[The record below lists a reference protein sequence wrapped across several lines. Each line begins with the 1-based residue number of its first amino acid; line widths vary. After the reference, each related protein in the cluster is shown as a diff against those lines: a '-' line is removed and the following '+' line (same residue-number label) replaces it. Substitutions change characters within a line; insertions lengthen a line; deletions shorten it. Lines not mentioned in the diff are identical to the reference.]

1 MRNDCYISPELRERM
16 RKNPTPSMLDLY
28 DVEQIRYLCD
38 NICQR
43 QKKLDAADLGLK
55 SPCECCILKTG
66 DCEPCV
72 RVMISNQYFKLIIFA
87 HAEMTG
93 TPDAKVT
100 CTKRGAANQ

>member
-1 MRNDCYISPELRERM
+1 MVKISIKILMIE
-16 RKNPTPSMLDLY
+16 
-28 DVEQIRYLCD
+28 
-38 NICQR
+38 NILICKR

-55 SPCECCILKTG
+55 SPCDCCTLKTG

-93 TPDAKVT
+93 VPDAKVI
-100 CTKRGAANQ
+100 CAKRAANQ